1 MTDSI
6 TSKTKTE
13 QHINNP
19 TTMLIPLKLI
29 PRAEPSF
36 KMQIIVPFIVV
47 ILTLLAGLAIFMTL
61 GVDPQTAFKAYFIDP
76 LSTLY
81 GVSEWL
87 LKALPLCLIG
97 LGLAVAYRAQVWN
110 IGAEGQLVMGGIF
123 ATATM
128 VYAQNAITSGWLVCL
143 MILAGILGGMVW
155 AGLAAWMR
163 TKFNANEILTTLML
177 VYVAQSILQ
186 YLLVG
191 TVDNTAPLQ
200 DPMGAGFPQSQ
211 MFPVNATLPLLGS
224 MIPALSSTRLHIG
237 ILLLLIIVPLMWV
250 FAKRSFT
257 GFQMTV
263 AGLAPKAAN
272 YAGFKT
278 NRLIWLALLISGGL
292 AGLAGALEV
301 AGPVG
306 QLQESWRPGYGFTAI
321 IVAFLGRL
329 HPVGVL
335 IGALLMALLTLGG
348 EALQISMSLPQSVSL
363 LFQGLLLM
371 FLLSADV
378 LVNYRVVWR
387 R

>member
-1 MTDSI
+1 
-6 TSKTKTE
+6 
-13 QHINNP
+13 
-19 TTMLIPLKLI
+19 
-29 PRAEPSF
+29 
-36 KMQIIVPFIVV
+36 MQMMAPAIVV
-47 ILTLLAGLAIFMTL
+47 ILTLLAGLAIFMVL
-61 GVDPQTAFKAYFIDP
+61 GVDPQTAFSAYFIDP
-76 LSTLY
+76 LSTVY

-97 LGLAVAYRAQVWN
+97 LGLSVAYRAQIWN

-123 ATATM
+123 ATAMM
-128 VYAQNAITSGWLVCL
+128 VYAQESITSGWLVL
-143 MILAGILGGMVW
+143 WMLLAGVLGGMIW

-163 TKFNANEILTTLML
+163 TQFNANEILTTLML
-177 VYVAQSILQ
+177 VYVSQSILQ

-191 TVDNTAPLQ
+191 TVDHPAVLQ
-200 DPMGAGFPQSQ
+200 DPRGAGFPQSE
-211 MFPVNATLPLLGS
+211 MFPLHATIPLLS
-224 MIPALSSTRLHIG
+224 EWIPALASTRLHIG
-237 ILLLLIIVPLMWV
+237 ILLLLIAIPVMWI
-250 FAKRSFT
+250 FAKRSFV
-257 GFQMTV
+257 GFQMAV
-263 AGLAPKAAN
+263 AGLAPKAAH

-278 NRLIWLALLISGGL
+278 KRLIWLALLISGGL

-335 IGALLMALLTLGG
+335 VGALIMALLTLGG
-348 EALQISMSLPQSVSL
+348 EALQISMSLPQSVSM

-378 LVNYRVVWR
+378 LVNYRVKWGK
-387 R
+387 